1 MARDIAWG
9 RMTDRLAPASD
20 RLSVTPQS
28 PAARRAALV
37 VAWLVVAV
45 ALAVL
50 LLRFPPADAL
60 GALAEA
66 ASVST
71 GVVLLSL
78 AALLF
83 SASLLVGNEGQHRGV
98 RRVSLVL
105 GVITFVLGLW
115 SL

>member
-1 MARDIAWG
+1 
-9 RMTDRLAPASD
+9 MTDRLGPAPH
-20 RLSVTPQS
+20 RLSVAPPS
-28 PAARRAALV
+28 PVARRAALV
-37 VAWLVVAV
+37 VAWLVVVV
-45 ALAVL
+45 ALTVL

-83 SASLLVGNEGQHRGV
+83 SASLLVGHDGPARGV

-105 GVITFVLGLW
+105 GGMTLVLGLL